1 MYIDPRSLEVSP
13 SWANLLRKRHPNT
26 GFPNKMSDE
35 LISQMGIHPVKPALK
50 KANTDYAERAPR
62 KIQGLWFQVLEEI

>member
-1 MYIDPRSLEVSP
+1 MYIDDKSHEYSP
-13 SWANLLRKRHPNT
+13 SWANLLHKRHPNT

-35 LISQMGIHPVKPALK
+35 FISQMGIHPVKPALR
-50 KANTDYAERAPR
+50 KANVDYVERPPR